1 VYAPE
6 GAYDAEGMYVGVEYD
21 AAAGE
26 SDDADIPNGAY
37 AEGAAEVSAPVA
49 DAARLAAV
57 LNKAFLAAL
66 AFPSSR
72 SLLLYR
78 IHTMAITSNTPKT
91 TANTMPAIFPASSH
105 GLGVVVASMKER
117 LSLRVL
123 RYLLALKCSVTK
135 RR

>member
-1 VYAPE
+1 
-6 GAYDAEGMYVGVEYD
+6 MGVEND
-21 AAAGE
+21 AGAGE
-26 SDDADIPNGAY
+26 SDDSDDVDAADGAYVESEY
-37 AEGAAEVSAPVA
+37 AEGAAEVNAPVA

-57 LNKAFLAAL
+57 LNNAFLAAL